1 MHSAY
6 SKFINQVHCPS
17 MLLLVGSVFI
27 YSPYHWEL
35 SEMLRSGWTQF
46 GMLLMAAWY
55 SICFLHKG
63 KVEFSLYGFFWALF
77 FVGTLETLYIFLQI
91 THILPS
97 PSTTFLFSGSFLNP
111 AIAAMLLSLGIPVG
125 LWLSYHE
132 EDRKIRCLI
141 RIVGVCMAVLLILS
155 ASRTGLIAAMV
166 ACCFVICKE
175 GNKIK
180 AWLRRTNKMVLLAAA
195 LAAFFLLCLALYHMR
210 VESANGR
217 ILIWKVAADMIAAN
231 PLPGYGPNGFD
242 AHYMHWQAEY
252 FANHPDSPYLLLA
265 DNVAGPFN
273 EFIGIAINY
282 GLVGLFAVLA
292 AIALVIWLISKRTVD
307 RSLLLGL
314 TVALIIWSIFS
325 YVYRQPFV
333 WVLTFV
339 LVVAALKML
348 NLRQRIVRLAAIIV
362 LCLSVSAMAYKA
374 AKFCYRAEWHIV
386 QDRSLRGHTLE
397 LLPQY
402 AKLYSHLNDDSGFL
416 YNYGAELHYIGRY
429 DESLKILKECEPL
442 YSDYNVQMLIADDFG
457 KLGMID
463 SAVYHYRYA
472 KRMVPS
478 KFFPLYQEMQLYLAH
493 NDSVSARR
501 VAKEIITK
509 PVKIQGSRSVNKM
522 IDEARD
528 LLD

>member
-17 MLLLVGSVFI
+17 MLLLTGSVFI
-27 YSPYHWEL
+27 FSPHHWEM
-35 SEMLRSGWTQF
+35 SEMLRSYWTQF
-46 GMLLMAAWY
+46 GVLFMVAWY
-55 SICFLHKG
+55 GFCYLRKKAVG
-63 KVEFSLYGFFWALF
+63 FSLSGFWWAF
-77 FVGTLETLYIFLQI
+77 FTIGTLESLYILLQLM
-91 THILPS
+91 HLVS
-97 PSTTFLFSGSFLNP
+97 MRSHTFLFCGSFLNP
-111 AIAAMLLSLGIPVG
+111 AIAAMLLSLCIPVG
-125 LWLSYHE
+125 LWLLYNE
-132 EDRKIRCLI
+132 TDKRIRWVLAAICLS
-141 RIVGVCMAVLLILS
+141 MATLLLLS
-155 ASRTGLIAAMV
+155 ASRTGLLAAMV
-166 ACCFVICKE
+166 ASCLVIGQCS
-175 GNKIK
+175 GK
-180 AWLRRTNKMVLLAAA
+180 AKALLRRTNKTLLCAA
-195 LAAFFLLCLALYHMR
+195 LLFSIVLACFALYHIR
-210 VESANGR
+210 TDSADGR
-217 ILIWKVAADMIAAN
+217 ILIWKVTLGMVAEH
-231 PLPGYGPNGFD
+231 PLLGYGPNGFD
-242 AHYMHWQAEY
+242 AHYMQWQAEY
-252 FANHPDSPYLLLA
+252 LTNHPDSPHILLA
-265 DNVAGPFN
+265 DNVAVPFN

-307 RSLLLGL
+307 RGLLLGL

>member
-1 MHSAY
+1 MLTAY

-17 MLLLVGSVFI
+17 FILLTGSVFI

-35 SEMLRSGWTQF
+35 SEMLRSYWTQF
-46 GMLLMAAWY
+46 GVLLMVVWY
-55 SICFLHKG
+55 SICFLHKR
-63 KVEFSLYGFFWALF
+63 KVVSSLGGFFRALF
-77 FVGTLETLYIFLQI
+77 FVGTLETLYIFFQI
-91 THILPS
+91 LHILPS
-97 PSTTFLFSGSFLNP
+97 PCTTFLFSGSFLNP
-111 AIAAMLLSLGIPVG
+111 AIAAMLLSLCIPVG

-132 EDRKIRCLI
+132 EDKNIRCLI
-141 RIVGVCMAVLLILS
+141 RIVDVCMTVLLILS
-155 ASRTGLIAAMV
+155 ASRTGLLAVMV
-166 ACCFVICKE
+166 ASCLVIEQNC
-175 GNKIK
+175 GKIK
-180 AWLRRTNKMVLLAAA
+180 TYLRRTNKM
-195 LAAFFLLCLALYHMR
+195 LLCVVTLFSICLACFALYHVR
-210 VESANGR
+210 KDSADGR
-217 ILIWKVAADMIAAN
+217 ILIWKVAMDMVAKH
-231 PLPGYGPNGFD
+231 PLLGYGLGGFD

-252 FANHPDSPYLLLA
+252 LENHPDSPYILLA

-292 AIALVIWLISKRTVD
+292 AIVLVIWLLSRRTFD
-307 RSLLLGL
+307 REILLGL
-314 TVALIIWSIFS
+314 TGALIIWSIFS

-339 LVVAALKML
+339 LVVAALNTLK
-348 NLRQRIVRLAAIIV
+348 LRQCIVKPAAIIV
-362 LCLSVSAMAYKA
+362 LCLSVSAIAYKTA
-374 AKFCYRAEWHIV
+374 IFCHRAEWHIV
-386 QDRSLRGHTLE
+386 QDHSLRGYTNE
-397 LLPQY
+397 MLPKY
-402 AKLYSHLNDDSGFL
+402 AKLYPHLNDDSGFL

-429 DESLKILKECEPL
+429 DESLKILKECEPM